1 MKLLYFLI
9 KINPYYPNQED
20 INDLIREMALT
31 KSNAELLISR
41 LKQWDLLDEGVRI
54 TSRRKRHR
62 GFSTFFSFREGLCYC
77 YDIRGLFETIGIPC
91 NTSDWR
97 LFIDSSSKSLKAV
110 LLLKTNKCP
119 SIPLAHSV
127 QMKENYENVK
137 MLLSAL
143 RYDQYNWEVIGDFK
157 MVAFLMGFNKVFT
170 KFPCYLC
177 LWDSRNTNFHYHK
190 RNWPPR
196 SSYDIETHNVKH
208 KPLVKPKKVLLPPL
222 HIKLGLIK
230 QFVKK
235 LNPESD
241 AFKHIQELLPK
252 LSEAKVK
259 AGIFVGPQVKR
270 LMKSN
275 SFSEKLSA
283 VERRAWKSFVS
294 VVEGF
299 LGNHKADN
307 FRNIVEELV
316 DAYEKMGCR
325 MSLKLHVLP
334 SHIDEFKDNMGD
346 YSEEQGERF
355 HQDLKS
361 FEERYKGQYNE
372 SMMGDY
378 IWNLVRES
386 ELTYNRQSSKKTS
399 F

>member
-1 MKLLYFLI
+1 M
-9 KINPYYPNQED
+9 
-20 INDLIREMALT
+20 M
-31 KSNAELLISR
+31 
-41 LKQWDLLDEGVRI
+41 
-54 TSRRKRHR
+54 
-62 GFSTFFSFREGLCYC
+62 
-77 YDIRGLFETIGIPC
+77 
-91 NTSDWR
+91 
-97 LFIDSSSKSLKAV
+97 
-110 LLLKTNKCP
+110 
-119 SIPLAHSV
+119 
-127 QMKENYENVK
+127 
-137 MLLSAL
+137 
-143 RYDQYNWEVIGDFK
+143 
-157 MVAFLMGFNKVFT
+157 AFLMGLQQGFT
-170 KFPCYLC
+170 YFPCYLC
-177 LWDSRNTNFHYHK
+177 LWDSRNTNFHYNK

-208 KPLVKPKKVLLPPL
+208 KAYSIHVKCFLPPL
-222 HIKLGLIK
+222 QIKLGLNK

-241 AFKHIQELLPK
+241 AFKHIQELFSK

-270 LMKSN
+270 LMKSD
-275 SFSEKLSA
+275 SFSEKFSA

-307 FRNIVEELV
+307 LRNIVEELV
-316 DAYEKMGCR
+316 DSYEKMGCR
-325 MSLKLHVLP
+325 MSLKLYVLH
-334 SHIDEFKDNMGD
+334 SHIDEFKDNIGD
-346 YSEEQGERF
+346 YSEEQGEKF
-355 HQDLKS
+355 YQDVKS

-386 ELTYNRQSSKKTS
+386 ELTYNRQSRKKTS

>member
-1 MKLLYFLI
+1 
-9 KINPYYPNQED
+9 
-20 INDLIREMALT
+20 
-31 KSNAELLISR
+31 
-41 LKQWDLLDEGVRI
+41 
-54 TSRRKRHR
+54 
-62 GFSTFFSFREGLCYC
+62 
-77 YDIRGLFETIGIPC
+77 
-91 NTSDWR
+91 
-97 LFIDSSSKSLKAV
+97 
-110 LLLKTNKCP
+110 
-119 SIPLAHSV
+119 
-127 QMKENYENVK
+127 
-137 MLLSAL
+137 
-143 RYDQYNWEVIGDFK
+143 
-157 MVAFLMGFNKVFT
+157 MVAFLMGLQQGFT

-177 LWDSRNTNFHYHK
+177 LWDSRNTNFHYDK

-208 KPLVKPKKVLLPPL
+208 TPLVEPKKVLLPPL

-241 AFKHIQELLPK
+241 AFKHIQQLFLK

-294 VVEGF
+294 VVDGF

-307 FRNIVEELV
+307 FRNIVEKLV

-325 MSLKLHVLP
+325 ISLKLHVLH
-334 SHIDEFKDNMGD
+334 SHINEFKDNMGD
-346 YSEEQGERF
+346 YLEEQGERF
-355 HQDLKS
+355 HQDVKS
-361 FEERYKGQYNE
+361 FEKHYKGQYNE

-378 IWNLVRES
+378 IWNLVHES
-386 ELTYNRQSSKKTS
+386 ELTYNRQSRKKTS

>member
-1 MKLLYFLI
+1 M
-9 KINPYYPNQED
+9 
-20 INDLIREMALT
+20 
-31 KSNAELLISR
+31 
-41 LKQWDLLDEGVRI
+41 
-54 TSRRKRHR
+54 
-62 GFSTFFSFREGLCYC
+62 GLQQ
-77 YDIRGLFETIGIPC
+77 G
-91 NTSDWR
+91 
-97 LFIDSSSKSLKAV
+97 
-110 LLLKTNKCP
+110 
-119 SIPLAHSV
+119 
-127 QMKENYENVK
+127 
-137 MLLSAL
+137 
-143 RYDQYNWEVIGDFK
+143 
-157 MVAFLMGFNKVFT
+157 FT

-177 LWDSRNTNFHYHK
+177 LWDSRNTNFHYNK
-190 RNWPPR
+190 RNWPSR
-196 SSYDIETHNVKH
+196 SSYGIETHNVKH
-208 KPLVKPKKVLLPPL
+208 TPLVKPKKVILPPL

-230 QFVKK
+230 QFAKK

-241 AFKHIQELLPK
+241 AFKHIQELFPK

-259 AGIFVGPQVKR
+259 AEIFVGSQVKR
-270 LMKSN
+270 RMKSD

-307 FRNIVEELV
+307 FRNIVEKLV

-325 MSLKLHVLP
+325 MSLKLHVLH

-355 HQDLKS
+355 QQDVKS

-386 ELTYNRQSSKKTS
+386 ELTYNRQSRKKTS